1 MPGAPSPGGGGAR
14 GHRSRSAPG
23 PASGSS
29 SAEARVALLRTPSP
43 RTPRRFQDWPPRQAT
58 SRDGESVHNDNK
70 KRENETER
78 PGRGASCANK
88 LLVGGGK
95 CQDADCKRVT
105 RRERPSWTRPHRP
118 GEGRVRER
126 GGIRTRG
133 HVRALARAW
142 SRRPPCWTWRTR
154 GPEERSAGRSSPSA
168 GIADRLKLHM
178 HSAHRPR
185 IRGTRP
191 ARRQGANRPVGP
203 VGHRASYD
211 GTPFRP
217 GRKPCISAACRRQE
231 VDIEV

>member
-1 MPGAPSPGGGGAR
+1 MLGAIAAGAPQGRPAAARRRKLGWLCYERPRPGHPGGFRTGRR
-14 GHRSRSAPG
+14 GRRRQ
-23 PASGSS
+23 
-29 SAEARVALLRTPSP
+29 EMERVCTMII
-43 RTPRRFQDWPPRQAT
+43 
-58 SRDGESVHNDNK
+58 
-70 KRENETER
+70 KRENETEK

-105 RRERPSWTRPHRP
+105 RRARPSWRRPHRP
-118 GEGRVRER
+118 GESRVRER

-154 GPEERSAGRSSPSA
+154 GPEACSAGRSSPSA

-191 ARRQGANRPVGP
+191 ARRQGANRPDGP
-203 VGHRASYD
+203 VGHRASFD

-217 GRKPCISAACRRQE
+217 GRNPCISAACRRQE
-231 VDIEV
+231 VDIEVRGTKGLRKSQP